1 MVNQLQEE
9 SSLYLKQ
16 HKDNPVNWLP
26 WTKGAFDLAKRE
38 NKPIFLSIG
47 YSACHWCHVM
57 AHECFEDK
65 DVAQLMND
73 NFINIKVDKE
83 ERPDIDQIYQTAHYI
98 FSRRPGGWPL
108 SVFLT
113 PEQEPYY
120 IGTYFPKSPKHN
132 LPAFPQLISRLSE
145 FFHKEK
151 ETLSK
156 QTSQLK
162 EIINS
167 MKPEKSKL
175 ISFSK
180 DEVKK
185 TINAISKNF
194 DRDNG
199 GLGRAPKFPN
209 EPTMRFLI
217 DQKHPKAK
225 EIINLSFKKMLQGGL
240 FDHIEGGFFR
250 YCVDIDWTIPH
261 YEKMLY
267 NSAQLIELYSLMYQ
281 SNKDKK
287 INDSIYLT
295 IKWLTEKMRSQEGGF
310 FSSMDADS
318 ENEEGDVEEGAYYNW
333 SLEELRNFLTPD
345 EFLDLYNRF
354 NLDGEPNYD
363 GKKWHLNL
371 RVYDTDEKI
380 KGIREKLNTMRQSR
394 IKPTTDEKI
403 ITSWNALIIKSLL
416 IAGET
421 FNEPKWIKMAQETID
436 FILHKLFID
445 EKLKSIYIDE
455 KSLLNGYLDD
465 YAFLLDALIQSIQI
479 NYRESD
485 LDHAIKLGSIIKEKF
500 QSKDGAYYFTEHE
513 HEFLFDRQMI
523 AEDNA
528 IPSGNGLA
536 CLALQKLSQITSDHS
551 YADSAERALLNWND
565 RVIDNGQSYP
575 SLLRAYV
582 FYLQQKSIV
591 YVRGNTKEIK
601 EWKNQ
606 IKKKKVNFNNIII
619 IYLKEGEKIDLLSVN
634 RPYRSGGVAYLCQN
648 QTCLPAIYSSQ
659 ELLNYLTI
667 A

>member
-185 TINAISKNF
+185 
-194 DRDNG
+194 
-199 GLGRAPKFPN
+199 
-209 EPTMRFLI
+209 
-217 DQKHPKAK
+217 
-225 EIINLSFKKMLQGGL
+225 
-240 FDHIEGGFFR
+240 
-250 YCVDIDWTIPH
+250 
-261 YEKMLY
+261 
-267 NSAQLIELYSLMYQ
+267 
-281 SNKDKK
+281 
-287 INDSIYLT
+287 
-295 IKWLTEKMRSQEGGF
+295 
-310 FSSMDADS
+310 
-318 ENEEGDVEEGAYYNW
+318 
-333 SLEELRNFLTPD
+333 
-345 EFLDLYNRF
+345 
-354 NLDGEPNYD
+354 
-363 GKKWHLNL
+363 
-371 RVYDTDEKI
+371 
-380 KGIREKLNTMRQSR
+380 
-394 IKPTTDEKI
+394 
-403 ITSWNALIIKSLL
+403 
-416 IAGET
+416 
-421 FNEPKWIKMAQETID
+421 
-436 FILHKLFID
+436 
-445 EKLKSIYIDE
+445 
-455 KSLLNGYLDD
+455 
-465 YAFLLDALIQSIQI
+465 
-479 NYRESD
+479 
-485 LDHAIKLGSIIKEKF
+485 
-500 QSKDGAYYFTEHE
+500 
-513 HEFLFDRQMI
+513 
-523 AEDNA
+523 
-528 IPSGNGLA
+528 
-536 CLALQKLSQITSDHS
+536 
-551 YADSAERALLNWND
+551 
-565 RVIDNGQSYP
+565 
-575 SLLRAYV
+575 
-582 FYLQQKSIV
+582 
-591 YVRGNTKEIK
+591 
-601 EWKNQ
+601 
-606 IKKKKVNFNNIII
+606 NN
-619 IYLKEGEKIDLLSVN
+619 
-634 RPYRSGGVAYLCQN
+634 
-648 QTCLPAIYSSQ
+648 
-659 ELLNYLTI
+659 
-667 A
+667 